1 MSVSL
6 NLTFFSNEKK
16 QKNLQK
22 KKMLQ
27 SISNVTELIAIVLS
41 KTTQIQAFA
50 TCFKTGLG

>member
-6 NLTFFSNEKK
+6 SLTFFSNATE
-16 QKNLQK
+16 QIHFQK

-27 SISNVTELIAIVLS
+27 SISNITGLIAIVLS

>member
-6 NLTFFSNEKK
+6 SLTFFSNAKK
-16 QKNLQK
+16 QIHFQ

-27 SISNVTELIAIVLS
+27 SISNVTALIAIVLS